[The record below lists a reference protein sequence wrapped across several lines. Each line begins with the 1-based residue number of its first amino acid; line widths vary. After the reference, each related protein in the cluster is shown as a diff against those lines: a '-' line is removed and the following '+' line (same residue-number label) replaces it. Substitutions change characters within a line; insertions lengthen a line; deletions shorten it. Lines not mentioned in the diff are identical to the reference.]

1 MKTHLANPTEQE
13 ALCGRSTGVIKHLGT
28 NRLVALTDDKC
39 RSCLKTATYTS
50 IYFTDASR
58 TRLLSQTE
66 VAKALGI

>member
-50 IYFTDASR
+50 NLLHGCLPNPTPVTD
-58 TRLLSQTE
+58 
-66 VAKALGI
+66 